1 MKLNEIVAAVS
12 LAPLVL
18 GLAIA
23 CSAGCENKEKVLE
36 VDTPEGE
43 VDVTRD
49 RDTGEIDVEATDEDE
64 KLIDIDTPETDVEI
78 NR

>member
-1 MKLNEIVAAVS
+1 MKLNELVAAVS

-18 GLAIA
+18 GVAIA

-36 VDTPEGE
+36 VDTPNRE

-49 RDTGEIDVEATDEDE
+49 RDTGEIDVDATDKDD
-64 KLIDIDTPETDVEI
+64 KLIDIDTPGTDVEI